1 MKGGFKLF
9 IAVAAVVIVFLSY
22 LFVQNQKEQ
31 ISLLEEQTKIQREA
45 HILNIFAEYQ
55 ANINSCRQEALA
67 QKKDEEFI
75 QANCIE
81 VINSSMIGDLLT
93 EWDRSDLLITK

>member
-9 IAVAAVVIVFLSY
+9 ITVAAVVVVFLSY

-31 ISLLEEQTKIQREA
+31 ISLLEEQTRIQREA

-55 ANINSCRQEALA
+55 ANINSCRQEALT

-93 EWDRSDLLITK
+93 EWGRSDLLITK